1 KLLVIDMNGR
11 VVLQTSKNVFRGGNN
26 LSLDAASWPSGI
38 YQVVLTTISGEVYK
52 YRMIKQ

>member
-1 KLLVIDMNGR
+1 MNGR